1 MLPSP
6 AVTFISLLLSAIGLP
21 FEARDPLSTLIP
33 TLEPAFTFIIP
44 SFIILSA
51 SPNFRYIPILLP
63 APTFIIPVPVFLTL
77 LVYALIALPPSSRT
91 AIPALFPP
99 PNDIVPLFSTVLV
112 LATKEDSFIPILL
125 PPCNVI
131 FLPALFIALTVAPG
145 ELSAST
151 CIPIE

>member
-1 MLPSP
+1 M
-6 AVTFISLLLSAIGLP
+6 LSAIGFPPEL
-21 FEARDPLSTLIP
+21 RVPLSTLIP
-33 TLEPAFTFIIP
+33 TLEPEFTLIVP

-51 SPNFRYIPILLP
+51 SPNFRYIPILSP
-63 APTFIIPVPVFLTL
+63 AFTFIIPVPVFLTL
-77 LVYALIALPPSSRT
+77 LPYALIALPVSSRT

-112 LATKEDSFIPILL
+112 LCTKEDSFIPILL

-131 FLPALFIALTVAPG
+131 FLPELFTALTTAFG